1 MYKFLIIG
9 NGAREAIFAKKLAI
23 DSKLYAVMGHENP
36 TIIDAVKA
44 NDGNYIVGDIND
56 NSLIVDFAK
65 KYSIDYVFVNS
76 DGPLAN
82 GLVDDLKIANV
93 KVIGPSK
100 QGARIEW
107 DKSYSI
113 ELVNQV
119 APEFNPKYIII
130 KNRSQIN
137 DALNYFNDQDI
148 VVKPQG
154 LTAGKGVKVMG
165 EHLENFD
172 DAIKYIEYLINQGN
186 EVLLCEKLQG
196 FEFTIMGI
204 TDGLNFVFS
213 PATYDY
219 PYRNVGDSGP
229 GTGGMGCFTDN
240 KNILP
245 FLSQGDYDDCCNI
258 MTNVVQ
264 YMSKNNIHFDGV
276 INGGFFLTKEGV
288 KFMEFNSRFGDP
300 EALNIL
306 SVMQCSF
313 SKLLLAIYNKNL
325 NNFDCNFSSKASV
338 VKYLVSNEYPNK
350 GPKISFTLDVL
361 AINKSNIDVYFSAA
375 RAINEKEN
383 LYQTVSSSRVVA
395 LCCVADNIV
404 EASNKLNN
412 VINSFIDKIN
422 LDYRPDIGSE
432 SEVIKLTT

>member
-44 NDGNYIVGDIND
+44 NDGDFIVGDIND
-56 NSLIVDFAK
+56 NSLIVEFAK

-82 GLVDDLKIANV
+82 GLVDDLMIANV

-119 APEFNPKYIII
+119 APQFTPKYIII

-137 DALNYFNDQDI
+137 DALNYFNDQHI

-172 DAIKYIEYLINQGN
+172 DAVKYIEYLIDQGN

-204 TDGLNFVFS
+204 TDGSNFVFS

-219 PYRNVGDSGP
+219 PYRNVGDSG
-229 GTGGMGCFTDN
+229 
-240 KNILP
+240 LE
-245 FLSQGDYDDCCNI
+245 L
-258 MTNVVQ
+258 
-264 YMSKNNIHFDGV
+264 
-276 INGGFFLTKEGV
+276 
-288 KFMEFNSRFGDP
+288 
-300 EALNIL
+300 EAW
-306 SVMQCSF
+306 
-313 SKLLLAIYNKNL
+313 
-325 NNFDCNFSSKASV
+325 
-338 VKYLVSNEYPNK
+338 
-350 GPKISFTLDVL
+350 DVL
-361 AINKSNIDVYFSAA
+361 LIIKIFYHFYYRMIMMIAAI
-375 RAINEKEN
+375 
-383 LYQTVSSSRVVA
+383 L
-395 LCCVADNIV
+395 
-404 EASNKLNN
+404 
-412 VINSFIDKIN
+412 
-422 LDYRPDIGSE
+422 
-432 SEVIKLTT
+432 